1 MTTLTEFFYMGQ
13 EDNMK
18 PNLKGKTFELG
29 TTHTT
34 LRRKML
40 EIFVFFNF
48 RDSFFKIEIFEVTL
62 VNIE

>member
-1 MTTLTEFFYMGQ
+1 MGQ

-48 RDSFFKIEIFEVTL
+48 RDSFSKIEIFEVTL
-62 VNIE
+62 INIE